1 MNNNKK
7 VQINEQQQ
15 RIMDIHN
22 VTQRSVEELNRKIE
36 LLERERGN
44 QVKVK
49 AAEVVEIKTRGH
61 RQNVDLDSEQR
72 TNNKSVK
79 ITVDIK
85 NEEKPRIAHTVQTIV
100 DTDTDIR
107 SLPPRRPLYEHTN
120 DTTRRRTGGEDEDES
135 YEEWTEVYTITMRG
149 IRYKILWVYDA
160 LKNERVTLNEAITRG
175 IIDLKRSTYHNL
187 KTSYS
192 STINEAVDDGLI
204 GIEEDNTALILKVN
218 GITYTIYWLWDPVR
232 RKRVSPKTAIER
244 GILDLDKLVYRN
256 YQTGEGISVHEAVYM
271 KLIGASD
278 DLTSIEEELVL
289 EIDGV
294 KYKIAWVKDSRSG
307 EKYKPR
313 DAIRHGLLDLTNYFY
328 NKVKICLDSFNHISF
343 YS

>member
-1 MNNNKK
+1 MDLLNS
-7 VQINEQQQ
+7 VHHQQ
-15 RIMDIHN
+15 
-22 VTQRSVEELNRKIE
+22 SVHELNRKIE

-44 QVKVK
+44 QVKVRT
-49 AAEVVEIKTRGH
+49 AEVVDTRVPSKQH
-61 RQNVDLDSEQR
+61 RPNVDLDTDLNNQR
-72 TNNKSVK
+72 ATSSTTTIQKNVK

-85 NEEKPRIAHTVQTIV
+85 GDDERPRAPRSVQTIV
-100 DTDTDIR
+100 DDQSVQTSGNRVVYEDSHTVDGN
-107 SLPPRRPLYEHTN
+107 RRVVG
-120 DTTRRRTGGEDEDES
+120 DDDEES
-135 YEEWTEVYTITMRG
+135 FEEWTEVYTITVRG
-149 IRYKILWVYDA
+149 VRYKILWVYDS
-160 LKNERVTLNEAITRG
+160 LKNERVTLGEAVTRG
-175 IIDLKRSTYHNL
+175 IIDVKKSTYHNL

-232 RKRVSPKTAIER
+232 RKRVAPKRAIER

-256 YQTGEGISVHEAVYM
+256 YQTGEGISIHEAVYL

-289 EIDGV
+289 EIEGV
-294 KYKIAWVKDSRSG
+294 KYKIAWIKDSRSG

-313 DAIRHGLLDLTNYFY
+313 DALRHGLLDLTNYLY
-328 NKVKICLDSFNHISF
+328 NKVTKIN
-343 YS
+343 